1 MRRLIDVSVVVKWI
15 VPEADSALASSWQGV
30 PLAAPDFLVVELANS
45 LWKKVQQGQASPE
58 QALAGLVEVRSLID
72 LVPVSGLELR
82 ALEIGLAL
90 NHPVYDCFYLA
101 LAETLETRIVT
112 ADTRMVRC
120 CAGSEFE
127 RLVEP
132 LA

>member
-15 VPEADSALASSWQGV
+15 VPEADSALASSWQGL
-30 PLAAPDFLVVELANS
+30 PLAAPDFLLIELANA

-58 QALAGLVEVRSLID
+58 QALAGIIQVKSSID
-72 LVPVSGLELR
+72 LMPVSGLELR

-90 NHPVYDCFYLA
+90 NHPVYDCVYLA
-101 LAETLETRIVT
+101 LAEALETRIVT
-112 ADTRMVRC
+112 ADKRLIRC